1 MGRVKHDD
9 LVAGVTGLEVHG
21 KKLRINFTY
30 KGVRCREVLD
40 LPITKS
46 NVKFASNKL
55 ATIKHEIAI
64 GTFIYASHFP
74 DSAAASRFG
83 PVRKRHHLSGAYA
96 EFWHLLAPTLKP
108 TTRKIYPFGF
118 KACLAI
124 LGSEREISSLRPKDI
139 ERLRNELGIQ
149 LRPATVNTYL
159 KRFCQFLLWC
169 ERNDMLK
176 DVGKMLAAVK
186 LAPSSKGSPADPL
199 EYEEYL
205 QALEACTHDQ
215 HRNMIALSVYTGLR
229 PGELRALAW
238 EDVDFDKR
246 TILVRRSAG
255 PDGDYFKL
263 PKTGLVRVV
272 DMQPPVIEALSR
284 QRELTYSRKP
294 VTIEVD
300 VADGRERFSVRP
312 VFSPKLTATFAGNS
326 KHWFTQSA
334 FVTLWIRVIERSG
347 IRYRRLYQLRHTFAS
362 WNLTS
367 HGNLAYIA
375 DQMGH
380 ADLEMLQSVYGKWI
394 ASASKSEAERIW
406 ELMTS
411 KGHFAPTTP
420 QENNKQT

>member
-40 LPITKS
+40 LPITKA
-46 NVKFASNKL
+46 NVKFAANKL

-64 GTFIYASHFP
+64 NTFNYASHFP
-74 DSAAASRFG
+74 NSGTAEKFG
-83 PVRKRHHLSGAYA
+83 PVRKLHQLGSACA
-96 EFWHLLAPTLKP
+96 EFWKLLEPTLKP
-108 TTRKIYPFGF
+108 TTRKIYPCGF
-118 KACLAI
+118 KSCLAI
-124 LGSEREISSLRPKDI
+124 LGPERDMASLKPKDL
-139 ERLRNELGIQ
+139 ERLRNELMAQ

-169 ERNDMLK
+169 ERNDIMK
-176 DVGKMLAAVK
+176 DAGKMLAGFK
-186 LAPSSKGSPADPL
+186 LVSSSNGSPADPL
-199 EYEEYL
+199 EYSEYL
-205 QALEACTHDQ
+205 LALDACTHVQ
-215 HRNMIALSVYTGLR
+215 HQRMITVSVYTGLR

-238 EDVDFDKR
+238 EDIDFEKR
-246 TILVRRSAG
+246 TITVRRSVG
-255 PDGDYFKL
+255 PGGDYFKL

-272 DMQPPVIEALSR
+272 DMQPPVIEALSG

-294 VTIEVD
+294 VVISVDQEVGKETI
-300 VADGRERFSVRP
+300 SVRP
-312 VFSPKLTATFAGNS
+312 VFSPKLTSTFEHNS
-326 KHWFTQSA
+326 GDWFTQSG
-334 FVTLWIRVIERSG
+334 FVTMWVRVVERSG

-394 ASASKSEAERIW
+394 ASASKSEAARIW

-420 QENNKQT
+420 QENGE